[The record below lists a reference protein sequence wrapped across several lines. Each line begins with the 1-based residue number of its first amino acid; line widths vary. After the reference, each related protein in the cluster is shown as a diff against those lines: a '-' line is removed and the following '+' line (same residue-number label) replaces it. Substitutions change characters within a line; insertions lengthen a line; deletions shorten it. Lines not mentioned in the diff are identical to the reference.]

1 MERLL
6 RFLLLP
12 VSGVLFGLAFPRTS
26 WWPLALLSLVPLLLR
41 VCRPG
46 GMPPALA
53 GLAWGAGFFGTLLSW
68 LYGFF
73 RHYGQLDPVLSF
85 ATLAILVAYLSLYPA
100 LFAHFG
106 SLLLQRHGA
115 AALGLLP
122 ALWVA
127 LEWIRGRAL
136 GGFPWGLAGYSL
148 VPFLPL
154 VQIAS
159 VTGVTGVS
167 FLVVSANLAA
177 ASWIEPLA
185 GGRRT
190 ALRLSVSTV
199 LLFAGTLAFGYREMS
214 LPAGD
219 GPPVRVGLVQAAIP
233 QDKKWSGGE
242 ALEILDKHE
251 RLTAEAVAGGAR
263 LVLWPESSSPFPLSY
278 PAGSARDRTE
288 ADPNRSYRVRME
300 ALSARTGASI
310 LFGTV
315 DYRRADGEVRP
326 VNAAALVRPDGSW
339 GETYAKM
346 HLVPF
351 GEYVPLAPL
360 LGFVNRIARGAIGDF
375 LPGDR
380 AVVVRADGL
389 SPGTGICYEMVFPE
403 LVRRF
408 PLSGAD
414 LLANVTND
422 AWFGTSSG
430 PHQHFQMAV
439 LRAVENRRF
448 LVRAANTGISAI
460 VDPRGRVLERT
471 GLEETRVLIGEV
483 RPVRSR
489 TFYTRAG
496 DVFPILCVIL
506 TAAALAAAFAPWPRS
521 IREEKVGD

>member
-1 MERLL
+1 
-6 RFLLLP
+6 
-12 VSGVLFGLAFPRTS
+12 
-26 WWPLALLSLVPLLLR
+26 
-41 VCRPG
+41 
-46 GMPPALA
+46 
-53 GLAWGAGFFGTLLSW
+53 
-68 LYGFF
+68 
-73 RHYGQLDPVLSF
+73 
-85 ATLAILVAYLSLYPA
+85 
-100 LFAHFG
+100 
-106 SLLLQRHGA
+106 
-115 AALGLLP
+115 
-122 ALWVA
+122 
-127 LEWIRGRAL
+127 
-136 GGFPWGLAGYSL
+136 
-148 VPFLPL
+148 
-154 VQIAS
+154 
-159 VTGVTGVS
+159 
-167 FLVVSANLAA
+167 
-177 ASWIEPLA
+177 
-185 GGRRT
+185 
-190 ALRLSVSTV
+190 
-199 LLFAGTLAFGYREMS
+199 
-214 LPAGD
+214 
-219 GPPVRVGLVQAAIP
+219 
-233 QDKKWSGGE
+233 
-242 ALEILDKHE
+242 
-251 RLTAEAVAGGAR
+251 
-263 LVLWPESSSPFPLSY
+263 
-278 PAGSARDRTE
+278 
-288 ADPNRSYRVRME
+288 
-300 ALSARTGASI
+300 
-310 LFGTV
+310 
-315 DYRRADGEVRP
+315 
-326 VNAAALVRPDGSW
+326 
-339 GETYAKM
+339 M

>member
-1 MERLL
+1 MVKKSRG
-6 RFLLLP
+6 R
-12 VSGVLFGLAFPRTS
+12 VS
-26 WWPLALLSLVPLLLR
+26 
-41 VCRPG
+41 CRPG
-46 GMPPALA
+46 
-53 GLAWGAGFFGTLLSW
+53 
-68 LYGFF
+68 
-73 RHYGQLDPVLSF
+73 
-85 ATLAILVAYLSLYPA
+85 IL
-100 LFAHFG
+100 G
-106 SLLLQRHGA
+106 SSR
-115 AALGLLP
+115 
-122 ALWVA
+122 
-127 LEWIRGRAL
+127 RCT
-136 GGFPWGLAGYSL
+136 F
-148 VPFLPL
+148 
-154 VQIAS
+154 
-159 VTGVTGVS
+159 
-167 FLVVSANLAA
+167 
-177 ASWIEPLA
+177 A

-190 ALRLSVSTV
+190 ALRLSAAAV

-219 GPPVRVGLVQAAIP
+219 GPPVTVGLVQAAVP
-233 QDKKWSGGE
+233 QDEKWSPGA
-242 ALEILDKHE
+242 ALEILEKHE
-251 RLTAEAVAGGAR
+251 RLTGEAAESGAR
-263 LVLWPESSSPFPLSY
+263 LVLWPESSSPFPLSH
-278 PAGSARDRTE
+278 PAGAAGGRKE
-288 ADPNRSYRVRME
+288 AEPNRPYRERME
-300 ALSARTGASI
+300 GLSARTGASI

-315 DYRRADGEVRP
+315 DYRRAGDELRP

-339 GETYAKM
+339 GESYAKM

-408 PLSGAD
+408 PRSGAD
-414 LLANVTND
+414 LLANLTND

-448 LVRAANTGISAI
+448 LVRAANTGISAV

-471 GLEETRVLIGEV
+471 GLEETRVLTAEV
-483 RPVRSR
+483 RPVRGR
-489 TFYTRAG
+489 TLYTRAG

-506 TAAALAAAFAPWPRS
+506 AAAALAAAFTPYPRS